1 MLYGPL
7 KCMAKMKMSAS
18 GGDFNSVS
26 YLQKFSSVR
35 LHLQVEENEVE

>member
-18 GGDFNSVS
+18 GGD
-26 YLQKFSSVR
+26 
-35 LHLQVEENEVE
+35 LHLQVEENTVE